1 MYKLMFRKYFLTNLL
16 LGFLSAASV
25 TAFASQDDAW
35 MLLQKASQA
44 ARELSY
50 KGVFVYQSGTTSKSV
65 QLTHMNSGQGEFAR
79 MVVLDGAPREVL
91 SQGSEVVIFS
101 PKNEKIM
108 IEKKRGQNMFPALLP
123 GNMDALKVSYQALIN
138 GSERIGGR
146 DAMVVNLSPNDQMRY
161 GYRFWV
167 DKEFGLL
174 LKVTTMNQRGDSL
187 EQIGF
192 SQLSLMEGQSL
203 DWYKPK
209 FDPTKSYVM
218 DLDSPAK
225 VNTSEIDWDIAQL
238 PSGYRKVDQVKQPVQ
253 GKALPVT
260 QMIFSDGLASISVF
274 IEPMAKGSKAKVGH
288 TAVGA
293 TNFYASINEGHQV
306 MVVGEVPEAAVTQFA
321 NSVSFKNKK

>member
-1 MYKLMFRKYFLTNLL
+1 
-16 LGFLSAASV
+16 
-25 TAFASQDDAW
+25 
-35 MLLQKASQA
+35 
-44 ARELSY
+44 
-50 KGVFVYQSGTTSKSV
+50 
-65 QLTHMNSGQGEFAR
+65 MNSGQGEFAR

-123 GNMDALKVSYQALIN
+123 GNMDALKFSYQSTMS
-138 GSERIGGR
+138 GVERIGGR
-146 DAMVVNLSPNDQMRY
+146 DAMVVNLSPKDQMRY

-174 LKVTTMNQRGDSL
+174 LKVTTVNQRGDAL

-192 SQLSLMEGQSL
+192 SQLTLMEGQSL

-218 DLDSPAK
+218 DLESPAK
-225 VNTSEIDWDIAQL
+225 ANTSEIDWDISQL
-238 PSGYRKVDQVKQPVQ
+238 PSGYRKVDQVKQSVQ
-253 GKALPVT
+253 GKVLPVT

-274 IEPMAKGSKAKVGH
+274 IEPMVKGTKAKVGH
-288 TAVGA
+288 TTVGA
-293 TNFYASINEGHQV
+293 TNFYASVNEGHQV

-321 NSVSFKNKK
+321 NSVNFKSKK

>member
-1 MYKLMFRKYFLTNLL
+1 MLKAMQKNHLLTILT
-16 LGFLSAASV
+16 LGFLIV
-25 TAFASQDDAW
+25 TSMTVSASQDDAW
-35 MLLQKASQA
+35 LLLQKASQA

-79 MVVLDGAPREVL
+79 MVVLDGVPREVL

-123 GNMDALKVSYQALIN
+123 SNMDPLKFSYQTTMGGI
-138 GSERIGGR
+138 ERIGGR
-146 DAMVVNLSPNDQMRY
+146 DAMVVNLIPKDQMRY

-174 LKVTTMNQRGDSL
+174 LKATTVNQRGDAL

-192 SQLSLMEGQSL
+192 SQLSLMQDQGL

-209 FDPTKSYVM
+209 IDPTKSYEM
-218 DLDSPAK
+218 DLESPAK
-225 VNTSEIDWDIAQL
+225 SSTLEIDWDVSQL
-238 PSGYRKVDQVKQPVQ
+238 PSGYRKVDQVKQLIQ

-260 QMIFSDGLASISVF
+260 QMIFSDGLASISIF
-274 IEPMAKGSKAKVGH
+274 IEPMVKGSKPKVGH
-288 TAVGA
+288 TSLGA
-293 TNFYASINEGHQV
+293 TNFYASANEGHQV
-306 MVVGEVPEAAVTQFA
+306 MVVGEVPEAAVTLFA
-321 NSVSFKNKK
+321 KSVSFKNKK